1 MKMGVRYQW
10 NLQKKIEKFMSNKS
24 HPVLAGY
31 DERKNK
37 KENLLIKVM
46 RFKLKHMFV
55 MAGDDFR
62 RKSMF

>member
-1 MKMGVRYQW
+1 
-10 NLQKKIEKFMSNKS
+10 MSNKS

-55 MAGDDFR
+55 MAGDELR